1 MAKIAGAEVLFDTD
15 LFLSPYIFLSAGMRK
30 RKPQIVRLLPAVNIL
45 LEEFENKPV
54 IRFCALRGP
63 EEGFS
68 YESGVDI
75 QVNIRV
81 MESDLDILE
90 TVAHELVHS
99 RQFQTGALVPFQDG
113 YFWRGVFVKDP
124 TTDSDYRNT
133 KWEKEA
139 YGKQTRMARAAA
151 KRANI
156 YLPRRKKIIMTTA
169 QQVFNRIVLEL
180 TEQKVTLSAPG
191 ESTQEIV
198 EKTVD

>member
-1 MAKIAGAEVLFDTD
+1 MTVKVAGTEVLFDTD

-124 TTDSDYRNT
+124 ATDSEYR
-133 KWEKEA
+133 KLPWEKQA
-139 YGKQTRMARAAA
+139 YKKQTPMARAAA

-156 YLPRRKKIIMTTA
+156 YLPKRKTIKMTSA
-169 QQVFNRIVLEL
+169 IAVFDTIVKVLS
-180 TEQKVTLSAPG
+180 EQTIKMS
-191 ESTQEIV
+191 
-198 EKTVD
+198 EKPVLPSNDA